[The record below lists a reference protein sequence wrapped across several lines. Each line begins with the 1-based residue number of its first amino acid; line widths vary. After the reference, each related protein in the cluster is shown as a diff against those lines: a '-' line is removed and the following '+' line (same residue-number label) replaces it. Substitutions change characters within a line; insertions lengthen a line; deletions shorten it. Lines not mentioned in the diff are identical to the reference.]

1 MYHKEVIKS
10 YPLQMYASAL
20 LFSPTGSVTRRLFQ
34 HEELEGI
41 TVQPAMSDNWSACL
55 QTLEG
60 HGSCVNSVV
69 FSHDSSKL
77 ASASH
82 DKTVKVWD
90 ASSGACLQTLEGHR
104 NRVVSVA
111 FSHDLSNLASAS
123 HDKTVKVWD
132 ASSGACLQTLE
143 GHTGY
148 VNSVAFSHDSSKL
161 TSASYDKTV
170 KVWEAS
176 SGACLHTLEVHSD
189 DVSSVAFSHDSSK
202 LASAYTTRP
211 LRCGMQAAA
220 PVCRRSTL
228 ARLFTAYLFVLRAP
242 YSSLG

>member
-161 TSASYDKTV
+161 
-170 KVWEAS
+170 
-176 SGACLHTLEVHSD
+176 
-189 DVSSVAFSHDSSK
+189 
-202 LASAYTTRP
+202 ASAYTTRP